1 MNMKRLIVSVIAFAV
16 LSSLAAYA
24 EEQQKSPEAES
35 PVKTEMR
42 LLNAAF
48 INLIDSLVL
57 NNPQAIEEPFH
68 EVHKAK
74 ANTEEALKKGELRLP
89 KNGDK
94 IKQFVRMD
102 EQFHRKTEAMLAAAR
117 KGNMRMVQ
125 NMTHKLLNGCVQ
137 CHRMFRN

>member
-1 MNMKRLIVSVIAFAV
+1 MKRLIVSVIAFVV

-24 EEQQKSPEAES
+24 EEQQTSPEAES
-35 PVKTEMR
+35 PVKAEMR

-74 ANTEEALKKGELRLP
+74 ANTEEALKKGELKLP

-94 IKQFVRMD
+94 IKQFV
-102 EQFHRKTEAMLAAAR
+102 
-117 KGNMRMVQ
+117 RMVQ